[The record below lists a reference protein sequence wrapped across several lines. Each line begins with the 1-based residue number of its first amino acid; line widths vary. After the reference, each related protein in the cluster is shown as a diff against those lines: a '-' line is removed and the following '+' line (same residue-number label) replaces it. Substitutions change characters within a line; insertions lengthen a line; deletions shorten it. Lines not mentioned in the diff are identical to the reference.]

1 MSARAGLIIHRAI
14 MVVIAPFVWVL
25 GTLAYI
31 VVAPILSGDAVW
43 SAVKKHWN
51 DQ

>member
-1 MSARAGLIIHRAI
+1 MSDRTGLIIHRAI
-14 MVVIAPFVWVL
+14 TVVITPFVWAL

-31 VVAPILSGDAVW
+31 AIAPILSGDAVW
-43 SAVKKHWN
+43 SAIKKHWN